1 MFTSTTR
8 GRLLPIIVALLVV
21 TISQSTSFAED
32 SEVEYP
38 TQITLEIVDGTYIY
52 EMTDGSSTIVSG
64 TIQDETVPV
73 SATWELL
80 DSTGTRHYVDFTDDL
95 VIESESG
102 PWKEW
107 SFSIEIY
114 PLVVGPC
121 ACTIVV
127 TAIDNSGNTH
137 SELMSIFISPI
148 THQLPPTIHIFAES
162 SDAWS
167 SQEHVVNALSR
178 TVHHAEPIFEYTF
191 RNSTNVKCS
200 DVQSQNASDFPE
212 DRITLNSSQISFGV
226 NMDGNPVGP
235 LSFIIDL
242 AQFSDGWYD
251 LIIYA
256 TNPLNQEVSHDCTSI
271 RVDNTVPVALIEML
285 LPSVPTEGPSTIPEG
300 LEMVLIDGSSSY
312 DLNWGIQGLTY
323 IWSVIEDG
331 GGSASGV
338 DFVVGTDGRSI
349 SIYPTLSGTY
359 EVKLS
364 IADQAGNIGSNSQI
378 FEVQNIAPIVR
389 LTIDGVPISNNDEF
403 TLPRGSTCLIDASGS
418 FDTPNDADNL
428 RYVWRVN
435 NIPTYEG
442 ESREFSWPEGV
453 DDEFILTIEVI
464 DDDSNS
470 SMFSILVKDTG
481 TSGAL
486 PLSIIA
492 LILSAVFLTYS
503 AVKFR
508 NQISES
514 EIPKWS

>member
-8 GRLLPIIVALLVV
+8 GRLLPVIVALLVV

-32 SEVEYP
+32 GGVEYP
-38 TQITLEIVDGTYIY
+38 AQITLEIDDGTYIN

-64 TIQDETVPV
+64 TIQDEKAPD

-80 DSTGTRHYVDFTDDL
+80 DSSGTRHYVDFTDDL

-102 PWKEW
+102 PWNEW
-107 SFSIEIY
+107 SFSIEIN

-121 ACTIVV
+121 ACTIIV
-127 TAIDNSGNTH
+127 TAIDDSGITYT
-137 SELMSIFISPI
+137 ELMSIFISPNS
-148 THQLPPTIHIFAES
+148 HQLPPTIHIFEES
-162 SDAWS
+162 PDTWS
-167 SQEHVVNALSR
+167 SQEHIVNAISW

-191 RNSTNVKCS
+191 SNSTNVKCS
-200 DVQSQNASDFPE
+200 DVQSLDISDLQ
-212 DRITLNSSQISFGV
+212 DDGITLNSSQISFGV
-226 NMDGNPVGP
+226 NEDGNPVGP
-235 LSFIIDL
+235 LSFAIDI
-242 AQFSDGWYD
+242 AQYSDGWYD
-251 LIIYA
+251 LVLFA
-256 TNPLNQEVSHDCTSI
+256 TDPLNQEVSHDCTSI
-271 RVDNTVPVALIEML
+271 RVDNTAPVALI
-285 LPSVPTEGPSTIPEG
+285 EGPSTIPEG
-300 LEMVLIDGSSSY
+300 MGAVAIDGSTSY

-323 IWSVIEDG
+323 IWSVIEV
-331 GGSASGV
+331 GGSSAFGAE
-338 DFVVGTDGRSI
+338 FVVGTDGRSI
-349 SIYPTLSGTY
+349 SIYPTGSGIY
-359 EVKLS
+359 EVKLT
-364 IADQAGNIGSNSQI
+364 IMDQAGNIGSKSQI
-378 FEVQNIAPIVR
+378 IEVQNIAPIVR
-389 LTIDGVPISNNDEF
+389 LTIDGVPISDNDEF
-403 TLPRGSTCLIDASGS
+403 TLPRDSACLIDASGS
-418 FDTPNDADNL
+418 IDTPNDADNL

-470 SMFSILVKDTG
+470 SMFSILIKDTD
-481 TSGAL
+481 TNGAL

-508 NQISES
+508 NQISEP

>member
-32 SEVEYP
+32 SGVEYP
-38 TQITLEIVDGTYIY
+38 AQITLEIADGAHIY

-64 TIQDETVPV
+64 TIQDETAPD

-95 VIESESG
+95 VIESDSG

-107 SFSIEIY
+107 SFGIEIN
-114 PLVVGPC
+114 PIVVGPC

-127 TAIDNSGNTH
+127 TAIDNSGNMHT
-137 SELMSIFISPI
+137 ELMSIFISPN
-148 THQLPPTIHIFAES
+148 HHLLPPTIHIFEES
-162 SDAWS
+162 PDTWASH
-167 SQEHVVNALSR
+167 EYIVNALSR

-200 DVQSQNASDFPE
+200 DLQSQNMSDLP
-212 DRITLNSSQISFGV
+212 DDGITLISSQISYGV
-226 NMDGNPVGP
+226 NMEGNPVGP
-235 LSFIIDL
+235 LSFVIDL

-251 LIIYA
+251 LVLYA
-256 TNPLNQEVSHDCTSI
+256 TNPLNQEVSNDCTSI
-271 RVDNTVPVALIEML
+271 RVDNTAPVALIE
-285 LPSVPTEGPSTIPEG
+285 GPSTVPEG
-300 LEMVLIDGSSSY
+300 IEVRVIDGSSSY

-323 IWSVIEDG
+323 IWSVIEVG
-331 GGSASGV
+331 GSSASGTN
-338 DFVVGTDGRSI
+338 FVVGTDGRSI
-349 SIYPTLSGTY
+349 SFYPTGSGTY

-364 IADQAGNIGSNSQI
+364 IADQAGNIGSNSLI
-378 FEVQNIAPIVR
+378 IEVQNIAPTAR
-389 LTIDGVPISNNDEF
+389 LTIDGVPISDNDEF
-403 TLPRGSTCLIDASGS
+403 ILPRGSTCLIDASGS
-418 FDTPNDADNL
+418 IDTSNDVDNL

-470 SMFSILVKDTG
+470 SMFSILVKDTS
-481 TSGAL
+481 TNDAL

-508 NQISES
+508 NQNSES